1 MRAGRRA
8 SEKVY
13 SVHFAA
19 ETDLAAEAG
28 CSRDTSAGL
37 EAIQMS
43 EPGKTKK
50 KAPTDWAMVAYVWLP
65 VIIVL
70 GAAFVGFVKFM
81 AWWRVA
87 FGDCSP

>member
-1 MRAGRRA
+1 
-8 SEKVY
+8 
-13 SVHFAA
+13 
-19 ETDLAAEAG
+19 
-28 CSRDTSAGL
+28 
-37 EAIQMS
+37 MS
-43 EPGKTKK
+43 EQAPTKK
-50 KAPTDWAMVAYVWLP
+50 VPTNWVMVAYIWLP